1 MNQQKKVAVFFG
13 GCSTEYE
20 VSLQS
25 AYAVIKCI
33 DTKKYV
39 PILIGI
45 APHSGKWYWY
55 HGEPERIKEDNWQSE
70 GNCTPV
76 FPSFDRTVHGL
87 CYWDNNHLQTISLD
101 SALPVLHGKNG
112 EDGTVQGVLEL
123 MGIPVIGCGLLS
135 SALCMDKE
143 LAHRIVQMNGIK
155 AARSFAIKKN
165 YSEKMVQQ
173 RALELGYPLFVK
185 PVRSGSSFGVSK
197 VLYEGDLMLAIE
209 NAFLHDSTVILEE
222 SK

>member
-13 GCSTEYE
+13 GCSTEYA

-55 HGEPERIKEDNWQSE
+55 HGELERIKEDNWQSE
-70 GNCTPV
+70 ENCTPV

-135 SALCMDKE
+135 SALCIDK
-143 LAHRIVQMNGIK
+143 V
-155 AARSFAIKKN
+155 
-165 YSEKMVQQ
+165 
-173 RALELGYPLFVK
+173 
-185 PVRSGSSFGVSK
+185 
-197 VLYEGDLMLAIE
+197 
-209 NAFLHDSTVILEE
+209 
-222 SK
+222 